1 MQGRG
6 VGGLVRSVP
15 LVGGD
20 GREALSSVEGGG
32 GVFRLGREAAS
43 VGEGGGIEG
52 FSVPGR
58 NSNGQIR

>member
-1 MQGRG
+1 M
-6 VGGLVRSVP
+6 
-15 LVGGD
+15 
-20 GREALSSVEGGG
+20 
-32 GVFRLGREAAS
+32 FRLGREAAS